1 MTVATCHVVLFGL
14 RDDSTRVTL
23 KFATDMADK
32 GARSAR
38 KSSVRVVVSSPET
51 STKSSFTSTRKDVM
65 LRQQGARLGQSV
77 SHTISDDVPH
87 DDPEIPLLL
96 EVPDDEEED
105 EELSKAMEE
114 EFFGAPQSD
123 DTAEKEKQQ
132 SVCVYIS
139 RTSLDDNQVLG
150 SSGSRLGSI
159 SSRIRG

>member
-1 MTVATCHVVLFGL
+1 MTVATFHVVLFGC

-23 KFATDMADK
+23 KFTTDMADK
-32 GARSAR
+32 GARSGR

-51 STKSSFTSTRKDVM
+51 STKSSFTSTRKNVM
-65 LRQQGARLGQSV
+65 LRQQGTRLGQSV

-96 EVPDDEEED
+96 EEPDDEEED

-150 SSGSRLGSI
+150 SSSSSLGSI